1 MKNFKIIILLM
12 LAVLSQ
18 NLMAQT
24 EVKKPSEVFEM
35 YFGTFVNNDT
45 AVLNKLNDYLR
56 PTVEGETAYQVDF
69 NTVSLEMMKESTD
82 HFLSVFSKETAD
94 ACRKEAEGYFSAMME
109 NFKKGKLT
117 VKDVKIVQ
125 NEHVEDQ
132 KIAEVSYSVS
142 FKVPAKF
149 SDIPSGDIKNVKP
162 EELKKYLLQSV
173 RDFKTADKT
182 VVTDQKFSL
191 YQLNEDGKTYY
202 WNGGPDEIVSGLT
215 DFYFESFGS
224 K

>member
-1 MKNFKIIILLM
+1 MKKIKFIILLM

-18 NLMAQT
+18 SLMAQT

-45 AVLNKLNDYLR
+45 AVLNKLNDYLK

-94 ACRKEAEGYFSAMME
+94 ASRKEAEAYFSAMME

-132 KIAEVSYSVS
+132 KIAEVTYSVS
-142 FKVPAKF
+142 FRVPAKF
-149 SDIPSGDIKNVKP
+149 SDIPAGDIKNVKP
-162 EELKKYLLQSV
+162 EDLKKYLIQSV
-173 RDFKTADKT
+173 KDFKNADKT

-191 YQLNEDGKTYY
+191 YQLNEAGKTYY
-202 WNGGPDEIVSGLT
+202 WNGSPDEMVSGLT